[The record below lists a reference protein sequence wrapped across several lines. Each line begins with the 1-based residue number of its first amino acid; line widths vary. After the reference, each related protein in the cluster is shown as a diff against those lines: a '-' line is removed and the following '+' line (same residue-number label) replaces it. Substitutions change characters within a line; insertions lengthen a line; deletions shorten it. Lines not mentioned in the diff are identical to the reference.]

1 MRAMVQHGGWAGQLL
16 RGSGQSLAVS
26 THITTSTSYPL
37 TQPQSVFALSVPCP
51 LLRGLLPP
59 GPSSRDILELLEC
72 GRESVMSWGRQCV
85 PSPHLTNI
93 CWRRG

>member
-1 MRAMVQHGGWAGQLL
+1 MEDGQDSSHPQ

-51 LLRGLLPP
+51 LLRGLLSP
-59 GPSSRDILELLEC
+59 GPLSRDILELL
-72 GRESVMSWGRQCV
+72 GVDVS
-85 PSPHLTNI
+85 L
-93 CWRRG
+93 

>member
-1 MRAMVQHGGWAGQLL
+1 MTLDEGNGPAWRGWAGQLL
-16 RGSGQSLAVS
+16 KRGLSKSLVVS

-59 GPSSRDILELLEC
+59 GPSSRDILELL
-72 GRESVMSWGRQCV
+72 GVDVS
-85 PSPHLTNI
+85 L
-93 CWRRG
+93 